1 MIKNYFFFDNSLLPV
16 YVYFEKLNS
25 HINFNLYI
33 YKKSINLTVVRIQN
47 RIVTI

>member
-1 MIKNYFFFDNSLLPV
+1 MIKYYFFLNRTLLPDFF
-16 YVYFEKLNS
+16 YFEKLNS